1 VSPSTVDLGTAS
13 TYAVLA
19 YSGINGNGAQ
29 NSVCGD
35 IGVFPGNLATITG
48 LVDQSLGCIGTTYTG
63 PNAGPASIAQSD
75 LATAYADAAGQTP
88 TTIYPAGDVDLAN
101 KTLTPGVYK
110 ATSSLQISA
119 GTLTLSGGSGSVFI
133 FQIGST
139 LTAASS
145 TQVLLVG
152 GVSAA
157 NVYWQVGSSA
167 TLGSSS
173 AFSGIIMANDD
184 ITIAGSATLA
194 GQALA
199 LGVGGATGVGTIIL
213 GGGDTITTP

>member
-1 VSPSTVDLGTAS
+1 M
-13 TYAVLA
+13 
-19 YSGINGNGAQ
+19 AQ
-29 NSVCGD
+29 
-35 IGVFPGNLATITG
+35 
-48 LVDQSLGCIGTTYTG
+48 Y
-63 PNAGPASIAQSD
+63 D
-75 LATAYADAAGQTP
+75 LATAYADAAGRTP
-88 TTIYPAGDVDLAN
+88 NTIYPAGDVNLAN
-101 KTLTPGVYK
+101 TTLTPGIYQ
-110 ATSSLQISA
+110 ATSSLQIGA

-139 LTAASS
+139 LTTASS
-145 TQVLLVG
+145 TVVALTG

-184 ITIAGSATLA
+184 ITIASGATLA

-199 LGVGGATGVGTIIL
+199 LGVGGATGAGTIIL
-213 GGGDTITTP
+213 GGGDTITP